1 MSTESAVESPK
12 TVAECREE
20 MRMALES
27 FDAAKPERIGSPSL
41 EDCVRQGDVYLVCV
55 DKLPEGKPSKER
67 QLVSGTTQG
76 ARHVLQ
82 GDVDIV
88 TKYQFKDIP
97 EVLIGPAFHCKGE
110 VVVDHPEH
118 RNMILPEGSTWVTI
132 GQQASSDEIKRVAD

>member
-1 MSTESAVESPK
+1 MSATK
-12 TVAECREE
+12 TLSQCMTE
-20 MRMALES
+20 MREALES
-27 FDAAKPERIGSPSL
+27 FDASKPERIGSPSIG
-41 EDCVRQGDVYLVCV
+41 DVARQGDVYLVCV

-76 ARHVLQ
+76 ARHILQ

-88 TKYQFKDIP
+88 TEYQFKDIP
-97 EVLIGPAFHCKGE
+97 AVLVGPAFHCKGE

-132 GQQASSDEIKRVAD
+132 GQQAWADEVKRVAD

>member
-1 MSTESAVESPK
+1 MSATK
-12 TVAECREE
+12 TLSQCMTE
-20 MRMALES
+20 MREALES

-41 EDCVRQGDVYLVCV
+41 GDVARQGDVYLVCV
-55 DKLPEGKPSKER
+55 DELPKGKPSKER

-88 TKYQFKDIP
+88 TNYQFKDIP

-118 RNMILPEGSTWVTI
+118 RNMVLPEGSTWVTI
-132 GQQASSDEIKRVAD
+132 GQQAYSDEIKRVAD